1 MEYNSEKSEDFFH
14 NGWDQLRID
23 LQNLDLKRKLADYNT
38 GSINQSAAFC
48 LFALTNYFKP
58 MNVAEVGTFIGKSTL
73 AMAKALEEND
83 NSIIHTCD
91 FSNDIDLHLPTTTD
105 IIQYKRKSSTEMFEI
120 IKNKSISI
128 DLFSFD
134 GRITKN
140 DLIILQEISSLNAI
154 FVLDDFEGIEKGVAN
169 VIELSNIG
177 LIKKYILIY
186 PPKKTLLEKLGFM
199 GGCTTACLIPL
210 KLLAFTSQ

>member
-1 MEYNSEKSEDFFH
+1 
-14 NGWDQLRID
+14 
-23 LQNLDLKRKLADYNT
+23 
-38 GSINQSAAFC
+38 
-48 LFALTNYFKP
+48 
-58 MNVAEVGTFIGKSTL
+58 
-73 AMAKALEEND
+73 
-83 NSIIHTCD
+83 
-91 FSNDIDLHLPTTTD
+91 
-105 IIQYKRKSSTEMFEI
+105 MFEI